1 MAKTIKIIGDAFIQ
15 LLQRTV
21 LPYGILSL
29 ITGPGNFGGQD
40 ALSLAKKGEVNVTSV
55 ELYLDG

>member
-1 MAKTIKIIGDAFIQ
+1 MAKTIKIIGNAFIQ
-15 LLQRTV
+15 LLQMTV

-29 ITGPGNFGGQD
+29 ITGPGSFGGQD

-55 ELYLDG
+55 ELYLDR